1 MRLTSRP
8 ARTPLEQRRERDRLR
23 RATAGPLAQ
32 AFPDVEQLGITL
44 NFVQPSGPSPPPQKH
59 RFFPPATMI
68 LEFPCPHGDCDGLF
82 DLTGVAVELLSAT
95 LAVVKGVTNCLG
107 SRTAPHAGRQPC
119 VLSLRYHIAAIYR
132 ESS

>member
-23 RATAGPLAQ
+23 RATAGPLSQ
-32 AFPDVEQLGITL
+32 AFPDVEQLWITL
-44 NFVQPSGPSPPPQKH
+44 NFLPLNGPSPPPQKH
-59 RFFPPATMI
+59 SFFPPATMI
-68 LEFPCPHGDCDGLF
+68 LEFPCPHGDCDGFF

-95 LAVVKGVTNCLG
+95 STVVKGVTNCLG
-107 SRTAPHAGRQPC
+107 SRTAPHAGRRPC
-119 VLSLRYHIAAIYR
+119 ALGLRYHIAAIYR